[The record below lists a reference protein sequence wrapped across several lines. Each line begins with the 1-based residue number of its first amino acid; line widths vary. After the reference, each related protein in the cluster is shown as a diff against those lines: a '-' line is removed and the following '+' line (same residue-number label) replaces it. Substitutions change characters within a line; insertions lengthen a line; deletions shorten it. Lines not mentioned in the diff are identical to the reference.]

1 MTQVE
6 EFAMACCGGNRA
18 RLAAAYAAP
27 GAVKRGEA
35 PVDGPRFTLAYEYLG
50 HMPLTLVGAASG
62 QRYRFTPG
70 SILVVDPRD
79 RPALATMPLLRR
91 R

>member
-1 MTQVE
+1 MS
-6 EFAMACCGGNRA
+6 CCGGNRA
-18 RLAAAYAAP
+18 RLAAAYAGRASSAATKP
-27 GAVKRGEA
+27 DEA
-35 PVDGPRFTLAYEYLG
+35 RPDGPRFTLAYEYVG
-50 HMPLTLVGAASG
+50 HTPLTLVGTASG

-79 RPALATMPLLRR
+79 RPALSSIPLLRR